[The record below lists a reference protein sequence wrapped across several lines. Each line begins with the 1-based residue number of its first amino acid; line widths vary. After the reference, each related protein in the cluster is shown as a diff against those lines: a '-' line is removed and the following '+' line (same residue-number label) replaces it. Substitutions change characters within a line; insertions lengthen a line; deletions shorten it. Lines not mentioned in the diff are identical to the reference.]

1 MIKALSQHEKD
12 KELIDKIKKGIAR
25 IDKELVSGNGFS
37 KETNVNLRKIYTDK
51 LQELGVNYA
60 DIARSH

>member
-1 MIKALSQHEKD
+1 MIKTLSQDEKD

-37 KETNVNLRKIYTDK
+37 KETNINLRNVYIYK
-51 LQELGVNYA
+51 LQELEVEYDA
-60 DIARSH
+60 DVASH

>member
-1 MIKALSQHEKD
+1 MIKTLSQDEKD

-37 KETNVNLRKIYTDK
+37 KETNINLRNVYIYK
-51 LQELGVNYA
+51 LQELEVEYA
-60 DIARSH
+60 DIASH